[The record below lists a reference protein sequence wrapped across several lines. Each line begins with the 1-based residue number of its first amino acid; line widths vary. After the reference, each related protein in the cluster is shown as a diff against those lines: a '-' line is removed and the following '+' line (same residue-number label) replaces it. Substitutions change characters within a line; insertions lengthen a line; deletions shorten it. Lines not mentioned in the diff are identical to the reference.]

1 MQLVYRQST
10 QIIQKQRIQIQHNRI
25 KNPNWQEATSWLLP
39 SVAED
44 VNSRTTENNWK
55 SSQWP
60 EQDLNQGTPYCE
72 CNAVTTRPAWG
83 WGGGGVHFSEVSH
96 TCSPEKACFC
106 HKEAGEMGS

>member
-72 CNAVTTRPAWG
+72 SNALTLGLRG
-83 WGGGGVHFSEVSH
+83 DGGGGGALF
-96 TCSPEKACFC
+96 
-106 HKEAGEMGS
+106 

>member
-60 EQDLNQGTPYCE
+60 ERDSKSPQGMPL
-72 CNAVTTRPAWG
+72 PW
-83 WGGGGVHFSEVSH
+83 S
-96 TCSPEKACFC
+96 
-106 HKEAGEMGS
+106 

>member
-1 MQLVYRQST
+1 MQLVSRQST

-44 VNSRTTENNWK
+44 VKARTTENNWK

-60 EQDLNQGTPYCE
+60 ERDSNQGAVCE
-72 CNAVTTRPAWG
+72 ADALTTRPAWG
-83 WGGGGVHFSEVSH
+83 WVLFSEVFPGYASALELVDQYLF
-96 TCSPEKACFC
+96 P
-106 HKEAGEMGS
+106 